1 MLTDIEK
8 AVFIILAIWS
18 IGLAYRGFS
27 QLYLVMR
34 RGQGDLHWDRLPMRA
49 FKALQIYITQ
59 SSTLKTRPISSLFH
73 LGIVWGF
80 TFYFLVNFGDVLE
93 AYIEDLHFLGTG
105 TLADAYHL
113 VADVLS
119 VAVLVG
125 MSYFLAR
132 RFFLQ
137 NRTEL
142 QFSDNIL
149 LHPKVQAGRVNV
161 DSVIVGVF
169 ILSHVGARFLGES
182 VRIELGTRE
191 SDLQPFAGAVSLL
204 WSGLGLSDG
213 TLEVLEHL
221 FWWVALGGIILFLPY
236 FPYTKHAH
244 LFMAPLNYLTRPE
257 RSSMGTMDSL
267 NLEDETVEQFG
278 VKYMQHLPQTGIMD
292 AFACIMCNRCQDVC
306 PAYVAGTE
314 LSPSALEINKRFII
328 KEHMEALATGAEVDV
343 PLMGN
348 AISESA
354 VWACTSCAACIEI
367 CPVGNEPM
375 MDILQIR
382 QDAVLMEG
390 QMPELLGNAFN
401 NAEVAGNPWG
411 NRDSRLTWANDLDF
425 DVPLIAER
433 QKVNVLYW
441 VGCAGAFDP
450 NSQRTTRAVAKIL
463 NAAGVDWAVLGEE
476 ETCHCEWARRG
487 GNEYLFQESVMGIV
501 ATMNQYEFD
510 LIITHCPHC
519 FNTMKHEFPEFGGQY
534 TVVHHSQ
541 FIAKLINEGKIK
553 PNYGEEIPD
562 EVRRVTY
569 HDSCYLGRYNE
580 EYDSPREMLKAVPG
594 LDLAEMTRS
603 RQRGLCCGG
612 GGAQVYMETHQ
623 EQPANMLRLTEAV
636 EVLNGSVPDD
646 YTQAPTIV
654 AENLRVDI
662 PGTIATACPFCTV
675 MLDSAQQSMQV
686 EAITIRDVAEIVADA
701 I

>member
-1 MLTDIEK
+1 MLTDFEK
-8 AVFIILAIWS
+8 ALFIILAIWS

-27 QLYLVMR
+27 HLYQTVR
-34 RGQGDLHWDRLPMRA
+34 CGQGDLHWERLPLRA
-49 FKALQIYITQ
+49 LKAVRIYVTQ

-93 AYIEDLHFLGTG
+93 AYIDDFHFLGEN
-105 TLADAYHL
+105 TLAHAYHL
-113 VADVLS
+113 AADVLS
-119 VAVLVG
+119 VAVLGG
-125 MSYFLAR
+125 MSYFLVR
-132 RFFLQ
+132 RFLLES
-137 NRTEL
+137 RSEL
-142 QFSDNIL
+142 QFHDNVT
-149 LHPKVQAGRVNV
+149 LHPKVKAGRVDV
-161 DSVIVGVF
+161 DSVIVGIF

-182 VRIELGTRE
+182 VKVELGTRE
-191 SDLQPFAGAVSLL
+191 GDLQPFASVVAVL
-204 WSGLGLSDG
+204 WDALGLSDG
-213 TLEVLEHL
+213 ALEALEHV
-221 FWWVALGGIILFLPY
+221 FWWIALGGILLFLPY

-257 RSSMGTMDSL
+257 RGSMGTMDSL
-267 NLEDETVEQFG
+267 DLEDEEIEQFG
-278 VKYMQHLPQTGIMD
+278 VKYLEHLPQTAIMD

-328 KEHMEALATGAEVDV
+328 KEHMEALATGETVEV
-343 PLMGN
+343 PLLGT
-348 AISESA
+348 AISEAA

-390 QMPELLGNAFN
+390 QMPDLLGNAFN

-411 NRDSRLTWANDLDF
+411 NRDSRLAWAEGL
-425 DVPLIAER
+425 DVPLIVDKR
-433 QKVNVLYW
+433 KVNVLYW
-441 VGCAGAFDP
+441 VGCAGAYDP

-476 ETCHCEWARRG
+476 ERCHCEWARRG
-487 GNEYLFQESVMGIV
+487 GNEYLYQESVMGIID
-501 ATMNQYEFD
+501 TLNQYEFD
-510 LIITHCPHC
+510 VVITHCPHC
-519 FNTMKHEFPEFGGQY
+519 FNTMKHEFPEFGGVY

-541 FIAKLINEGKIK
+541 YIAKLINDGKIK
-553 PNYGEEIPD
+553 PDYGTAMPNELS
-562 EVRRVTY
+562 RVTY
-569 HDSCYLGRYNE
+569 HDSCYLGRYND
-580 EYDSPREMLKAVPG
+580 EYNNPRRLLEAVPG
-594 LDLAEMTRS
+594 LKLTEMVRS
-603 RQRGLCCGG
+603 RTQGLCCGG

-623 EQPANMLRLTEAV
+623 EQPVSMLRLSEAV
-636 EVLNGSVPDD
+636 EVLNASLTGDHVE
-646 YTQAPTIV
+646 APQVVT
-654 AENLRVDI
+654 ENLQMEQ

-675 MLDSAQQSMQV
+675 MLDSAQQSMQL
-686 EAITIRDVAEIVADA
+686 EDASIRDIAEIVADA